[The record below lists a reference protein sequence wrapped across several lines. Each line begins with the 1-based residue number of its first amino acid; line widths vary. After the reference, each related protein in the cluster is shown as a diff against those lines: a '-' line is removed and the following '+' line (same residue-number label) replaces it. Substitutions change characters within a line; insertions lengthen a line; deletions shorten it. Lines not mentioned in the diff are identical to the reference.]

1 MFPVMTKHMI
11 SLRPPYEKAMHNGF
25 NGNFICRPQV
35 VPVHMEKCSTGDIK
49 EAFMTQAE
57 EQQMELMEI
66 PAHTDLKQV
75 HAICVH
81 LRLNSHKNCQ
91 LWSSKLL
98 FFFF

>member
-1 MFPVMTKHMI
+1 MI
-11 SLRPPYEKAMHNGF
+11 FQRPPYEKAAHNGF

-35 VPVHMEKCSTGDIK
+35 VPVPMEKCSTEDIK

-75 HAICVH
+75 HVICVH
-81 LRLNSHKNCQ
+81 LRLNTQKN
-91 LWSSKLL
+91 LSAVVEYT